1 MRFIINQ
8 DKYSANI
15 FWKLCNYLI
24 LIDTI
29 NGFFLLKGVPLPIGQ
44 AYKFFL
50 MLFLAY
56 QLVKTRRGQILV
68 TLTICYF
75 LIYINHVNL
84 NNNSNYLSE
93 CIILFSKFV
102 IVPWIYVYLIQ
113 VKNES
118 SPFTFWNNC
127 INCFRLNITF
137 LCANIFSGLFG
148 IGGHTYENRIGY
160 KGFLY
165 AVNEVS
171 GFAAVLFSL
180 FLYYIYI
187 SHQNSK
193 KVYYLYS
200 VLFLITA
207 LLFGTKTMLII
218 ILVSVY
224 YIPHIISP
232 SNKEKRKKNKF
243 TKLIILVLSRVVV
256 IYGGIFIVNEMGFL
270 DRWTYFYQ
278 QGGIERVIFSG
289 RDEYWL
295 NAKKEFFSSTL
306 YTQLLGLGKNQTVE
320 MDQFDILLN
329 FGYVGIVIIYSFY
342 FKLIIQAY
350 QCKNKYNISKL
361 IFFVDTLL
369 LGVSCI
375 AGHILFSGLLGPFL
389 GIINSLFNMP
399 NYVVHKKSTLKH
411 KQ

>member
-1 MRFIINQ
+1 MKSIINQ

-29 NGFFLLKGVPLPIGQ
+29 NGFFLLKGTPLPIGQ
-44 AYKFFL
+44 AYKFVL

-56 QLVKTRRGQILV
+56 QLAKIRRGQILV

-84 NNNSNYLSE
+84 SNNSNFLSE
-93 CIILFSKFV
+93 CIILFSKFI
-102 IVPWIYVYLIQ
+102 IVPWIYVYLMQ
-113 VKNES
+113 VKNEC
-118 SPFTFWNNC
+118 SPLTFWNNC
-127 INCFRLNITF
+127 IKCFKINIFF
-137 LCANIFSGLFG
+137 LCINIFSGLFG
-148 IGGHTYENRIGY
+148 IGGHTYDNKIGY

-180 FLYYIYI
+180 FLYHIHI
-187 SHQNSK
+187 NHQNSK

-200 VLFLITA
+200 ILFLITA

-218 ILVSVY
+218 VLVSVY
-224 YIPHIISP
+224 YIPYITNHSA
-232 SNKEKRKKNKF
+232 KKKKNKC
-243 TKLIILVLSRVVV
+243 TKLIIFILSIVLV
-256 IYGGIFIVNEMGFL
+256 IYGGIFIINEMGFL
-270 DRWTYFYQ
+270 DRWIYFYQ
-278 QGGIERVIFSG
+278 QGGIERIIFSG
-289 RDEYWL
+289 RDEFWL

-306 YTQLLGLGKNQTVE
+306 YTQFLGLGKNQTVE

-329 FGYVGIVIIYSFY
+329 FGYVGILIIYSFY

-350 QCKNKYNISKL
+350 RCKNKYNISKL

-389 GIINSLFNMP
+389 GIINSLFNTP
-399 NYVVHKKSTLKH
+399 NYVARRKLSS
-411 KQ
+411 